1 VDDNAE
7 QLPEGLD
14 DSAKRKFPGERFPS
28 PLNWICAPQEAMK
41 ELGEQVYVITPSCF
55 AGTLVCDARN
65 PCPRSGRFAR
75 EGFRLKGAGR
85 VVRVGPR

>member
-1 VDDNAE
+1 
-7 QLPEGLD
+7 
-14 DSAKRKFPGERFPS
+14 
-28 PLNWICAPQEAMK
+28 MK

-55 AGTLVCDARN
+55 AGTLVCNARD